1 MYKAKGKYRDARH
14 PYTRKYRAFL
24 PPINPITTNH
34 IRNLVMT
41 KDSVTDFSI
50 LIKAHDDLK
59 TEVSSV
65 RIILDSLLNNN
76 LNSSR
81 SLKHTDKLLSELE
94 KDMDVFFEKV
104 TYFSCSPG
112 N

>member
-1 MYKAKGKYRDARH
+1 
-14 PYTRKYRAFL
+14 
-24 PPINPITTNH
+24 
-34 IRNLVMT
+34 MT
-41 KDSVTDFSI
+41 KHSVTDFSI

-65 RIILDSLLNNN
+65 RVILGLLLDNN

-81 SLKHTDKLLSELE
+81 NLKHTDKLLSDLE
-94 KDMDVFFEKV
+94 KRMDVFFEKV